1 MSANSVPNP
10 LRDAV
15 ASTLEK
21 VKSFLLG
28 GEPAGSASAE
38 EEVKEAPPREP
49 SPNGKAAEPNPSPR
63 PAANPFSDLNSVL
76 EKWFY
81 KPDLQAIRI
90 VMGAVQAHYLKI
102 GDPAWLFY
110 VAPPGS
116 GKTSISVMGAGNLP
130 GVHILGD
137 VTEKTFLSGFH
148 GHESP
153 GLLEKLG
160 EAEHIGQTSIYT
172 GDGIFLIKDFTT
184 VLSMKREKR
193 AAILGQLREIHA
205 RRRISGRLWNGQ
217 DQDLMVRGQV
227 SIVAAVTPALD
238 RHYSVFSTL
247 GAKSESRPFL
257 QIRSHRP
264 DSEEAGQWAIL
275 QQGREKEIRKQC
287 RAAVKKL
294 FDASNRKPP
303 NLSPT
308 QISRIAAVAEV
319 VAIGRT
325 HVYRNNYGN
334 KEIEYVP
341 EPEANTRLSKG
352 LAAIARGLAALNR
365 RGEVAEADL
374 QDIFRVAMDC
384 LPVNRRDLLA
394 AVMEGRDVTAL
405 RMARTVRNRQLEEL
419 EELGLLT
426 KDETADVGWRL
437 TEKADR
443 LLSTAGLRGF

>member
-193 AAILGQLREIHA
+193 AAILGQLREIHDGEYRA
-205 RRRISGRLWNGQ
+205 DYGTGKTKIW
-217 DQDLMVRGQV
+217 RGQV

-247 GAKSESRPFL
+247 GERFL